1 MNTGSWVALYL
12 PLFIIFFIILP
23 QQRMEHKTM
32 LKIRKRKGV
41 VVMTN
46 ELIKKYIGKN
56 CLIST
61 GSFGTNVK
69 GKIIDVNGNWLEL
82 ATKKGT
88 ELINVEFIQIIKNI
102 NV

>member
-1 MNTGSWVALYL
+1 MRSIEHRIMVAIYM

-23 QQRMEHKTM
+23 QQRAVQKAV
-32 LKIRKRKGV
+32 LFKLRKRKGV
-41 VVMTN
+41 VEMIN

-69 GKIIDVNGNWLEL
+69 GKIIDVALAEILNWE
-82 ATKKGT
+82 
-88 ELINVEFIQIIKNI
+88 
-102 NV
+102 